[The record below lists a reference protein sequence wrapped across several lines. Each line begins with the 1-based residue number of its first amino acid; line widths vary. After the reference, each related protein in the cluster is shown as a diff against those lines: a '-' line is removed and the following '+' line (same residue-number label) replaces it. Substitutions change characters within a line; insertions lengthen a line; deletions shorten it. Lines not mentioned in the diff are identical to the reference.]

1 MFKLYCVKVKSCQGV
16 AVGTCQV
23 KLNRGVIDSFNL
35 IYGQAAAGESSKSC
49 RFVPR
54 IDVELKDR
62 CHNRP

>member
-1 MFKLYCVKVKSCQGV
+1 M
-16 AVGTCQV
+16 GTSQV

-49 RFVPR
+49 RFVQR